1 MTRNVLGRG
10 IEAIIANKPSPIPA
24 AATAE
29 NGLMELDIDTIY
41 PNPYQPRKKFSP
53 EKIKDLADSIKESG
67 MIQPIV
73 VYKDKEDNNK
83 YFLMVGERRWRA
95 AQYLKWTKIP
105 AIVRD
110 ITHDDIIVGA
120 LVENIQREDLNAI
133 EIGEAI
139 EVLIREMGL
148 THERAGERLAMSRS
162 TLTNYLRLLK
172 LPEAVKQSVISGT
185 ISQGHA
191 RGILALEDN
200 TDILAALSK
209 ILKNNLSV
217 RQTEA
222 MVKNFHNQK
231 NKTKLQKD
239 PDLMKTEEKLSK
251 KFSTKVKLH
260 YSKKGSGKI
269 EIYFNQVEEFER
281 VYKLLFDEE
290 KEVKEQ
296 NNG

>member
-1 MTRNVLGRG
+1 MTRKVLGKG
-10 IEAIIANKPSPIPA
+10 IEAIIANKPTPVPVM
-24 AATAE
+24 ATVVSE
-29 NGLMELDIDTIY
+29 TGLMELDIDAIY
-41 PNPYQPRKKFSP
+41 PNPYQPRKKFSAD
-53 EKIKDLADSIKESG
+53 KIKDLADSMKEAG
-67 MIQPIV
+67 MIQPVV

-83 YFLMVGERRWRA
+83 YYLMVGERRWRA
-95 AQYLKWTKIP
+95 AQFLKWSKIP

-110 ITHDDIIVGA
+110 ITHDDVVVGA

-139 EVLIREMGL
+139 ELMIKELGL

-200 TDILAALSK
+200 TDILTALSK

-222 MVKNFHNQK
+222 MVKNFHNQRNTEK
-231 NKTKLQKD
+231 IQKD
-239 PDLMKTEEKLSK
+239 PDVVRTEEKLSR
-251 KFSTKVKLH
+251 KFSTKVKLY

-269 EIYFNQVEEFER
+269 EIYFNQVEEFDR
-281 VYKLLFDEE
+281 VYKLLFNE
-290 KEVKEQ
+290 KEDKE
-296 NNG
+296 

>member
-10 IEAIIANKPSPIPA
+10 IESIIANKPSPVP
-24 AATAE
+24 TTPE
-29 NGLMELDIDTIY
+29 NGLMEIDIDAIY
-41 PNPYQPRKKFSP
+41 PNPYQPRKKFSA
-53 EKIKDLADSIKESG
+53 EKIKELADSMKETG
-67 MIQPIV
+67 MIQPVV
-73 VYKDKEDNNK
+73 VYRDKEDNKK
-83 YFLMVGERRWRA
+83 YYLMVGERRWRA
-95 AQYLKWTKIP
+95 AQYLKWNKIP

-110 ITHDDIIVGA
+110 ITHDEIIVGA

-139 EVLIREMGL
+139 ELLIKEMGL
-148 THERAGERLAMSRS
+148 THEKASERLAMNRS

-172 LPEAVKQSVISGT
+172 LPEAVKQSVISGA

-200 TDILAALSK
+200 TDILTALSK

-222 MVKNFHNQK
+222 MVKNFHTQRSNV
-231 NKTKLQKD
+231 KLQKD
-239 PDLMKTEEKLSK
+239 PDILKTEEKLSR

-269 EIYFNQVEEFER
+269 EIYFNQVEEFDR
-281 VYKLLFDEE
+281 VYQLLFNE
-290 KEVKEQ
+290 KEE
-296 NNG
+296 